1 MGDAIL
7 QFKPRES
14 LTEFVK
20 GKTKVSLIRRTGG
33 RKSSENMAIFGENL
47 AALAALKA
55 GFGTA
60 KDSFKVDLIVI
71 DPPYNVGGN
80 QGYRN
85 IWKGQSE
92 RERDWAGDHG
102 AFLDFMEPRLK
113 IGRQLLTEDGVIMVN
128 ICDGEYCRLK
138 ILMDQIFGEE
148 NCLGTII
155 WDKNQGSA
163 GRHLTA
169 IHEYVLV
176 YGKNAQSAHPL
187 VKEKPAAKMMIEKA
201 LELKKQGMSYTD
213 AQKTFKRWVS
223 ESERAGI
230 ISSGE
235 SPYKLLHPQTYRP
248 FQSTPSC
255 AHDKPESRSHLKLK
269 HPITK
274 RPCQVP
280 AKGWKWSE
288 ETLLRMAESKDKDVV
303 VGDGFV
309 IAGQI
314 VYGSDETTVPRKLQ
328 YLDEKMEQ
336 SLPSVIK
343 AGYGGQKDLPP
354 GIEFSTPKPVGL
366 IKELIKSYPKKNA
379 RVMDYFGG
387 SGTTA
392 HAVLDL
398 NKEDGGTRSW
408 ILIEEMGSTFHDV
421 MVPRLEY
428 ADSSKNFSTYE
439 VETVPIGGKELLKR
453 FSQHSYDFLS
463 SYHLLDESE
472 SVLVEGLN
480 VVGFDKD
487 KGQLVAITV
496 PTARKSKNF
505 FVEELAAIKQTVKKA
520 KAKSVLIYTLHGD
533 TEEPW
538 LGVDK
543 SVFSGTQ
550 CKSLSTVGVPDELV
564 KEWNEVLE
572 AMAS

>member
-1 MGDAIL
+1 MGDTIL

-20 GKTKVSLIRRTGG
+20 GKSKVSLIRRTGG

-60 KDSFKVDLIVI
+60 QDNLKVDLIVI

-85 IWKGQSE
+85 VWKGQSE
-92 RERDWAGDHG
+92 KERDWAGDHG

-113 IGRQLLTEDGVIMVN
+113 IGRQLLTDEGVMMVN
-128 ICDGEYCRLK
+128 ICDGEFCRLK

-169 IHEYVLV
+169 VHEYVLV
-176 YGKNAQSAHPL
+176 YGKNAREAFPL
-187 VKEKPAAKMMIEKA
+187 VKEKPAAKMMLSKA
-201 LELKKQGMSYTD
+201 AELKSSGMSYAE
-213 AQKTFKRWVS
+213 AQKLFKKWVA
-223 ESERAGI
+223 ESEKAGT

-235 SPYKLLHPQTYRP
+235 SPYKLLNPKTFRP

-255 AHDKPESRSHLKLK
+255 AHDKPESRSHHKLK
-269 HPITK
+269 HPVTK
-274 RPCQVP
+274 KACAVP

-288 ETLLRMAESKDKDVV
+288 ETLLKMAEYKEKDVV

-314 VYGSDETTVPRKLQ
+314 VYGADETTVPRKLQ
-328 YLDEKMEQ
+328 YLDEKMDQ

-354 GIEFSTPKPVGL
+354 GIKFSTPKPVAF
-366 IKELIKSYPKKNA
+366 IKELIKAYPKKDA

-392 HAVLDL
+392 HAVMEL

-408 ILIEEMGSTFHDV
+408 LLIEEMGSTYHDV
-421 MVPRLEY
+421 LIPRIEW
-428 ADSSKNFSTYE
+428 ADKAKDFATYE
-439 VETVPIGGKELLKR
+439 VETVPVGGKELLKK
-453 FSQHSYDFLS
+453 FNQHSYDFLS
-463 SYHLLDESE
+463 SYHLLDESNA
-472 SVLVEGLN
+472 VLVEGLN
-480 VVGFDKD
+480 VVGIDKNRN
-487 KGQLVAITV
+487 QLIAITV

-505 FVEELAAIKQTVKKA
+505 FVEELAAIKQTIKKVN
-520 KAKSVLIYTLHGD
+520 AKSVLIYTLHGD

-543 SVFSGTQ
+543 SVLSGTQ
-550 CKSLSTVGVPDELV
+550 CKDLSTVGVPDELV

-572 AMAS
+572 AMAA

>member
-1 MGDAIL
+1 MGDAVL

-20 GKTKVSLIRRTGG
+20 GKAKVSLIRRTGG

-60 KDSFKVDLIVI
+60 KENFKIDLIVI

-85 IWKGQSE
+85 VWKGQSE
-92 RERDWAGDHG
+92 KERDWAGDHG

-113 IGRQLLTEDGVIMVN
+113 IGRQLLTDDGVMMIN

-169 IHEYVLV
+169 VHEYVLV
-176 YGKNAQSAHPL
+176 YGKNAREAHPL
-187 VKEKPAAKMMIEKA
+187 VKEKPSAKMIIEKA
-201 LELKKQGMSYTD
+201 MELKKAGIPYTE
-213 AQKTFKRWVS
+213 AQKLFKKWIS
-223 ESERAGI
+223 ESEKAGLI
-230 ISSGE
+230 GSGE
-235 SPYKLLHPQTYRP
+235 SPYKLLHPETFRP
-248 FQSTPSC
+248 FRVAPSC
-255 AHDKPESRSHLKLK
+255 AQDKPESRSHYKLK
-269 HPITK
+269 HPVTK
-274 RPCQVP
+274 RPCKVP

-288 ETLLRMAESKDKDVV
+288 ETLLRMAEHDDFT

-309 IAGQI
+309 IANQI
-314 VYGSDETTVPRKLQ
+314 VYGSDETTVPGKLFF
-328 YLDEKMEQ
+328 LDEKMEQ

-343 AGYGGQKDLPP
+343 VGYGGQKDLPP
-354 GIEFSTPKPVGL
+354 GIEFSTPKPVGF
-366 IKELIKSYPKKNA
+366 IKELIKAYPKKNA
-379 RVMDYFGG
+379 RVLDYFGG

-392 HAVLDL
+392 HAVMDL

-408 ILIEEMGSTFHDV
+408 ILIEEMGSTYHKV
-421 MVPRLEY
+421 LLPRVEF
-428 ADSSKNFSTYE
+428 ADKSKDFSTYE
-439 VETVPIGGKELLKR
+439 VETVPVGGKELLKK
-453 FSQHSYDFLS
+453 FNQHSYEFLS
-463 SYHLLDESE
+463 SYHLLDETE
-472 SVLVEGLN
+472 AVLVEGLN
-480 VVGFDKD
+480 VVGIDRHKN
-487 KGQLVAITV
+487 QLVAITV

-505 FVEELAAIKQTVKKA
+505 FVEELAAIKQTIKKV

-543 SVFSGTQ
+543 SVLSGTH
-550 CKSLSTVGVPDELV
+550 CKDLSTVGVPDELV

-572 AMAS
+572 AMAA